1 MQRKNSEFA
10 QFVKSVSDELRSED
24 KDTKDKFFEVFG
36 ADLESYASAT
46 GTALGLWDRFRAGIR
61 DDDARRIAVA
71 GIAFTAIN
79 SHMMS
84 FKLFMSGYA
93 VASGGLF
100 RLVLEGI
107 SLAALS
113 SVKRLDVLDRY
124 LTNEYSPNVAVRD
137 LIKHQKVA
145 RVRADG
151 VRTVS
156 AQYKAYHKYA
166 HLTIGT
172 IIAGAN
178 LSQGG
183 IPHVG
188 AFFDPARL
196 AEYGREFRS
205 RISFSRVLPNFII
218 GMARNVAEW

>member
-1 MQRKNSEFA
+1 MQGKTSEFA
-10 QFVKSVSDELRSED
+10 QFIERVSDDLRSDD
-24 KDTKDKFFEVFG
+24 KDAKARFLEVFG
-36 ADLESYASAT
+36 ADIESYANAT
-46 GTALGLWDRFRAGIR
+46 GTALGLWDRFRDGIR
-61 DDDARRIAVA
+61 DDDSRAIAVA

-79 SHMMS
+79 SHITS
-84 FKLFMSGYA
+84 LKLFMSGYT

-113 SVKRLDVLDRY
+113 SVKRLTVLDRY
-124 LTNEYSPNVAVRD
+124 LMKRYSPNVAVRD
-137 LIKHQKVA
+137 LVKHQKIA

-156 AQYKAYHKYA
+156 VQYNDYHKYA

-205 RISFSRVLPNFII
+205 RINFSRVLPNFII
-218 GMARNVAEW
+218 GVARNVSEW